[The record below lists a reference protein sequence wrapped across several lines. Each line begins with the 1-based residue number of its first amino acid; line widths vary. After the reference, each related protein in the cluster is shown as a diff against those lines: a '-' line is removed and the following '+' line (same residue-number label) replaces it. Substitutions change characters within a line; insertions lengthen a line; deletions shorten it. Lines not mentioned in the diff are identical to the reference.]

1 MQEPKRTRIICSV
14 SENCCNYDLLKN
26 MVEAGCNGFTINMA
40 YIKNKESLQILDKN
54 RCQLET
60 EFKTKIPI
68 NLILRGQV
76 IRVGQLQ
83 DPETQIEEGNI
94 VYLTSD
100 QHIVGNNQ
108 LIPIDSNEFLE
119 KLNIND
125 KLAIDYGH
133 IILELLDIQLFDQ
146 VCEKIGLD
154 QMCLLSGVK
163 IYICRCCKTGTL
175 KSFKPISIFIEN
187 KQSKEEEQ
195 QEQVSLTEQDNLD
208 IEYACECNFD
218 SITFSKVNTA
228 LDIIKVKERLEQK
241 YPHVQVFARI
251 AEKLKE
257 EQLEEIINLAD
268 GCIIARSHISMTQP
282 VEDVVKYQT
291 QIISSCRKLFKPV
304 FVSTYILESMS
315 VQPKPSFAD
324 MGDISNI
331 VKQYI
336 DGILLSGETSF
347 GKFPVLI
354 VQTLN
359 NICRKIEKKL
369 LQELFE
375 QPQQRDQYQVNFTG
389 QPIATVIAKSCVEMA
404 YILQAKAILMLTRR
418 IQTTLKLSKLRA
430 SCKIIS
436 ISDNQQIC
444 RCLNYINNV
453 QSELV
458 NGFANQEEIIQECI
472 SRLIDKNLLQP
483 KDYIVVI
490 TGMVVQNKD
499 WHINQMKVLEI

>member
-1 MQEPKRTRIICSV
+1 
-14 SENCCNYDLLKN
+14 

-40 YIKNKESLQILDKN
+40 YIKNKESLQILNQN
-54 RCQLET
+54 RCQLES
-60 EFKTKIPI
+60 EFKTKIPL

-83 DPETQIEEGNI
+83 DSETLIEEGNI

-100 QHIVGNNQ
+100 QHKVGNNQ

-133 IILELLDIQLFDQ
+133 IILELIDIQMFDQ
-146 VCEKIGLD
+146 VNEKIGID
-154 QMCLLSGVK
+154 QICLLSGVK
-163 IYICRCCKTGTL
+163 IYICKCCKTGTL
-175 KSFKPISIFIEN
+175 KSFKPISIFVEN
-187 KQSKEEEQ
+187 KTSKEEEQ
-195 QEQVSLTEQDNLD
+195 LEQVSLTEKDNLD
-208 IEYACECNFD
+208 IDYACECNFD

-228 LDIIKVKERLEQK
+228 FDIIQVSQVLIKEQK
-241 YPHVQVFARI
+241 YPHVQIFARI
-251 AEKLKE
+251 AEMLKE
-257 EQLEEIINLAD
+257 DQLEEIVNLAD

-282 VEDVVKYQT
+282 VEDVVKYQA
-291 QIISSCRKLFKPV
+291 QIISCCRKLFKPV

-315 VQPKPSFAD
+315 VQLKPSFAD

-369 LQELFE
+369 LQELFDH
-375 QPQQRDQYQVNFTG
+375 PQQRDQYQQLPNHVLKWL
-389 QPIATVIAKSCVEMA
+389 ICIKYS
-404 YILQAKAILMLTRR
+404 AILMLTRR

-472 SRLIDKNLLQP
+472 SRLIAKNLLQP